1 MTVSLF
7 ISLVLRFKSII
18 FIAATILL
26 TVKNW
31 TSSIDKPLNMGDAED
46 KLSLVL
52 CTTTLP
58 TAALKLF

>member
-7 ISLVLRFKSII
+7 ISLVLHFKSII

-31 TSSIDKPLNMGDAED
+31 TSSSDKPLNMGDAED

-52 CTTTLP
+52 CTITLP